1 MTETE
6 KVSVITDGKAIGTLA
21 FYDKRRTASE
31 YSQEWL
37 EKRYSIPFL

>member
-1 MTETE
+1 MTEIE
-6 KVSVITDGKAIGTLA
+6 KVSVIADGRNIGTLA
-21 FYDKRRTASE
+21 FYNKRRTAFE